1 MRCWRGY
8 LSGVT
13 CRFFVYGPADATAS
27 QNPSSLASF
36 RSRLVLPFWYRLTQ
50 VVLEKRP
57 LKGCSSI
64 SSSGCCISSYCS
76 CSVAA
81 YVCDDWEVSRD
92 NVTILEK
99 LSQGSFGMV
108 YEGMLHGDAP
118 DEPDVHVAVKVGY
131 RNTQTH
137 THPFSGPFPDYPV
150 EPAPER

>member
-1 MRCWRGY
+1 M
-8 LSGVT
+8 
-13 CRFFVYGPADATAS
+13 
-27 QNPSSLASF
+27 
-36 RSRLVLPFWYRLTQ
+36 
-50 VVLEKRP
+50 
-57 LKGCSSI
+57 
-64 SSSGCCISSYCS
+64 
-76 CSVAA
+76 AA

-137 THPFSGPFPDYPV
+137 THPFSGPFPDYPD
-150 EPAPER
+150 EPVPER